1 MIYLLWIRG
10 FNSSYRS
17 VNRNFN
23 INRIWMCVYLLFL
36 DSIKIYWIEN
46 QTVRMRSMLLST
58 IELFVIR
65 VWNGNRKS
73 FDIFSD
79 SWYDCQNEKQREKEN
94 LRLNQP
100 VRHSFNI
107 HNEPLGVCTSYK
119 SIEMWCDAMWC
130 DGRAFCTSCV
140 ISILTFSTRGFLI
153 HPKPKIQRV
162 AKCDTSSSEMLI
174 YVECHSATLWN
185 LCHVMSQWICKS
197 CDRCPVFTSMDNNI
211 HNSAFMSLNNDRL
224 SCLSSFQ
231 KKTVNGSNHFGLHW
245 ILSTKSV

>member
-1 MIYLLWIRG
+1 
-10 FNSSYRS
+10 
-17 VNRNFN
+17 
-23 INRIWMCVYLLFL
+23 MCVYLLFL

-119 SIEMWCDAMWC
+119 SIEMWCDAMWWARVLHFVR
-130 DGRAFCTSCV
+130 DFNIDIQHSR
-140 ISILTFSTRGFLI
+140 FS
-153 HPKPKIQRV
+153 
-162 AKCDTSSSEMLI
+162 DSSETKNPTRCQMWHFEFRN
-174 YVECHSATLWN
+174 VD
-185 LCHVMSQWICKS
+185 LCRMSFGDIVRFVP
-197 CDRCPVFTSMDNNI
+197 CDVAMNMQIMR
-211 HNSAFMSLNNDRL
+211 
-224 SCLSSFQ
+224 
-231 KKTVNGSNHFGLHW
+231 
-245 ILSTKSV
+245 